1 MKMRRGWPENLP
13 AEKIAELQHILT
25 CLQTQVQFEMAVLYG
40 RYTGGRMRSE
50 IGGYELLL
58 ISQDAPE
65 MDGWRLE
72 EYLKKEFPTETR
84 SERMLHIETVNIHY
98 LNNINTASWFFWNIR
113 MEGTIVYDNSNAV
126 HGFFKSTGFKHVKAY
141 RAAQRS
147 YDYFFTTGSRMLDD
161 AERLW
166 SENKRPQVAIM
177 LSYAALF
184 LLRAEETVFFGYF
197 ICSGN
202 LQKIFRHARHFSRAL
217 AKEFKLTNRFD
228 AEFFDKVGG
237 LRHAPRNH
245 ENFELPGARYQY
257 YLQRLRKMQK
267 IIRTSCER
275 HLFYLKHGKTNKE
288 LMNLEHLD
296 VQPSKS
302 VTEVT
307 TSAEAY
313 AEPENTGREEQ
324 TRRITVEVDPM
335 VALTAIGLAK
345 GFFPSIVEHIES
357 QSGLRMDEA
366 RKQQMLDTLNE
377 IYERCVEQTD
387 VREVGDLYLRSE
399 LTGKFC

>member
-1 MKMRRGWPENLP
+1 
-13 AEKIAELQHILT
+13 
-25 CLQTQVQFEMAVLYG
+25 
-40 RYTGGRMRSE
+40 
-50 IGGYELLL
+50 
-58 ISQDAPE
+58 
-65 MDGWRLE
+65 
-72 EYLKKEFPTETR
+72 
-84 SERMLHIETVNIHY
+84 
-98 LNNINTASWFFWNIR
+98 
-113 MEGTIVYDNSNAV
+113 
-126 HGFFKSTGFKHVKAY
+126 
-141 RAAQRS
+141 
-147 YDYFFTTGSRMLDD
+147 
-161 AERLW
+161 
-166 SENKRPQVAIM
+166 
-177 LSYAALF
+177 
-184 LLRAEETVFFGYF
+184 
-197 ICSGN
+197 
-202 LQKIFRHARHFSRAL
+202 
-217 AKEFKLTNRFD
+217 
-228 AEFFDKVGG
+228 
-237 LRHAPRNH
+237 
-245 ENFELPGARYQY
+245 
-257 YLQRLRKMQK
+257 
-267 IIRTSCER
+267 
-275 HLFYLKHGKTNKE
+275 
-288 LMNLEHLD
+288 MNLEHLD